1 MRDIIL
7 DIANQAAK
15 SMIAKKDAVIWNAI
29 SAQIGA
35 DWSVQELFG
44 RVERVVVSHSGVE
57 TFYLDGNP
65 LVEFYPADPIVNC
78 RDHSNYVGFGQKY
91 RLLSQVKE
99 AS

>member
-1 MRDIIL
+1 MITECG
-7 DIANQAAK
+7 NQVAK
-15 SMIAKKDAVIWNAI
+15 SMIAKRDTIIRQAI
-29 SAQIGA
+29 
-35 DWSVQELFG
+35 
-44 RVERVVVSHSGVE
+44 VERIGNDWTLGDLLDRLSSTVVQHSGVE
-57 TFYLDGNP
+57 TFYLDGKP